1 MLKKCLMILALLYGA
16 LSATAAV
23 QYMTIELKS
32 GGKFSFLLADNPIV
46 TYANGD
52 LSVNG
57 SPTTS
62 YAISGVKNYHF
73 TEKNETGLSSVSA
86 ETLRIVSLDDNSIG
100 IQNAPA
106 SAKAI
111 LFTATGGVASTAVVD
126 ASGSATLVLPRQ
138 KGLYLLSVG
147 ELTIKLIRK

>member
-57 SPTTS
+57 SPSTS

-73 TEKNETGLSSVSA
+73 TEKNETGLSSVSS
-86 ETLRIVSLDDNSIG
+86 ETLSIVSLDDNTLG

-111 LFTATGGVASTAVVD
+111 LLTATGVVASTAVVD
-126 ASGSATLVLPRQ
+126 ASGAATLVLPQQ
-138 KGLYLLSVG
+138 KGLYVLSVG
-147 ELTIKLIRK
+147 ELSIKLIRK

>member
-57 SPTTS
+57 SPSTS

-73 TEKNETGLSSVSA
+73 TEKNETGLSSVSS
-86 ETLRIVSLDDNSIG
+86 ETLSIVSLDDNTLG

-111 LFTATGGVASTAVVD
+111 LLTATGVVSSTAVVD
-126 ASGSATLVLPRQ
+126 ASGAATLVLPQQ
-138 KGLYLLSVG
+138 KGLYVLSVG
-147 ELTIKLIRK
+147 ELSIKLIRK